1 VKRHRSSASKAKAKA
16 IEQNCNEVEGRC
28 LYFEKILSTTM
39 YPRPFD
45 YFSPKSLGEALELY
59 GSASEVKIL
68 AGGQSLIPSLKFRSR
83 SPKGVVDITGIKELC
98 YIRKDG
104 PLLKIGALTT
114 IAALENDKVI
124 ASSAPILS
132 EAAEHIADPLVR
144 NMGTVGGNL
153 CHAHPANDLPAVML
167 ALNASMVA
175 TSEQGTRRISA
186 DSFFIDLFKTALKP
200 REILTGI
207 EIPLPG
213 GRSRGA
219 YRKVRKG
226 SGGFSIAGVATCLS
240 ASGDGIIT
248 GCRIAMTAV
257 GAKALRAEKSEQ
269 ALLGRVPTALVLDNV
284 AGLAVEASQ
293 PPTDSNASADYRR
306 TVLNKLVKEAVRAAY
321 NVAARGEDGNYEDK
335 V

>member
-1 VKRHRSSASKAKAKA
+1 
-16 IEQNCNEVEGRC
+16 
-28 LYFEKILSTTM
+28 M

-45 YFSPKSLGEALELY
+45 YFSPKNLGEALERY
-59 GSASEVKIL
+59 GSASEVTIL

-83 SPKGVVDITGIKELC
+83 SLKGVVDITGIKEL
-98 YIRKDG
+98 YYVRTDKEG
-104 PLLKIGALTT
+104 HTLEIGALTT
-114 IAALENDKVI
+114 IATLENNRVI

-132 EAAEHIADPLVR
+132 EAAGQIADPLVR

-153 CHAHPANDLPAVML
+153 CHANPANDLPAVMR
-167 ALNASMVA
+167 ALNASMIA

-200 REILTGI
+200 GEILTGI

-213 GRSRGA
+213 GRSGGA

-226 SGGFSIAGVATCLS
+226 SGGFSIAGVASCLS
-240 ASGDGIIT
+240 VADDGSIS

-257 GAKALRAEKSEQ
+257 GATALRAENAEQ
-269 ALLGRVPTALVLDNV
+269 ALLGKMPMASVLDNM
-284 AGLAVEASQ
+284 AKLAAEASQ
-293 PPTDSNASADYRR
+293 PPIDTNASADYRR

-321 NVAARGEDGNYEDK
+321 NGAA
-335 V
+335 